1 MHHRIDHRI
10 PADLEH
16 VEATL
21 LDPGFPASLG
31 STCPAL
37 AEGRLLERT
46 ARGDLVTPTARFRA
60 RPGWLGGAFAWLP
73 TVAWVEHVEWSRA
86 AHAGRF
92 TISPCLPEVAA
103 RRVTCH
109 GTYSLT
115 PRADGGTR
123 RCVEVFLSIR
133 APLVGRAAE
142 SRLVDLLNA
151 TFEAEASL
159 LTRAGE

>member
-1 MHHRIDHRI
+1 MHRRIGHRIA
-10 PADLEH
+10 ADVHH

-21 LDPGFPASLG
+21 LAPTFPASLA
-31 STCPAL
+31 SVCPAL
-37 AEGRLLERT
+37 AEGRLLDL
-46 ARGDLVTPTARFRA
+46 ASRGDLITRTARFRV
-60 RPGWLGGAFAWLP
+60 RTGWLGGAFAWLP
-73 TVAWVEHVEWSRA
+73 TVAWVERVEWSRA

-109 GTYSLT
+109 GTYSLAAQ
-115 PRADGGTR
+115 ADGSTLR
-123 RCVEVFLSIR
+123 RVEVSLSIR

-142 SRLVDLLNA
+142 ARLVALLNA

-159 LTRAGE
+159 LARATG